1 VTADQGHTLHRAD
14 VGPEHDGARL
24 DRFLADAVPALSRTR
39 LQALIADGRVVC
51 AGATVTNASR
61 RVKSG
66 EHYRI
71 EEPAPLPAR
80 PEGQDIALDVV
91 YEDDDVIVVDKP
103 AGLVVHPAPGN
114 PDRTLVNA
122 LIAHCGASLSG
133 IGGEAR
139 PGIVHR
145 LDKDTSG
152 LIVAAKNDLAHQG
165 LARQFAAH
173 TLDRAYQ
180 AVVWGCPSP
189 REGTLEGNIGRNPQN
204 RKKMAVRRSGGK
216 TAVTHYRVLRA
227 IGTYASL
234 VECRLATG
242 RTHQIRV
249 HLATAGHPVVG
260 DPLYGGGDAR
270 RLKRADEAFRMRVE
284 ALGRQALHAVR
295 IGFDHP
301 RTGDRLV
308 FESELP
314 DDIAV
319 LL

>member
-1 VTADQGHTLHRAD
+1 VTADHGHTVHRAE
-14 VGPEHDGARL
+14 VGPEHDGVRL

-66 EHYRI
+66 EHYNV
-71 EEPAPLPAR
+71 EEPTPLPAR
-80 PEGQDIALDVV
+80 PAGQEIALDVV
-91 YEDDDVIVVDKP
+91 YEDDDLIVVDKP

-114 PDRTLVNA
+114 LDRTLVNA
-122 LIAHCGASLSG
+122 LIARCGASLSG

-152 LIVAAKNDLAHQG
+152 LIVAAKNDLAHNG
-165 LARQFAAH
+165 LARQFAEH
-173 TLDRAYQ
+173 SLDRAYQ
-180 AVVWGCPSP
+180 AVVWGSPSP
-189 REGTLEGNIGRNPQN
+189 REGTLEGNIGRNPHN
-204 RKKMAVRRSGGK
+204 RKKMAVLRSGGR

-249 HLATAGHPVVG
+249 HLAAAGHPVVG
-260 DPLYGGGDAR
+260 DPVYGGGDTR
-270 RLKRADEAFRMRVE
+270 RLKRADEAFRLRVA

-295 IGFDHP
+295 IGFTHP
-301 RTGDRLV
+301 RSGERMV
-308 FESELP
+308 FESKLP
-314 DDIAV
+314 DDIAA